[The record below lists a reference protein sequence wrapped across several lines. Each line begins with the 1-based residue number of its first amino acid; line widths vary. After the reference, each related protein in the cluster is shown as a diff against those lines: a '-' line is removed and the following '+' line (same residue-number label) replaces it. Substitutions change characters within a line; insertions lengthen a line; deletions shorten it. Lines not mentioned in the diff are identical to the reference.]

1 MDYITINTTTYH
13 GSITKDIL
21 ENYCYKICKK
31 KDIKIEMRVYIL
43 MNNIF
48 VYDSLIDQN
57 INKRPIIKI
66 ICEETIFK
74 YVSQS
79 NMFVYYNLRS
89 I

>member
-1 MDYITINTTTYH
+1 M
-13 GSITKDIL
+13 
-21 ENYCYKICKK
+21 C
-31 KDIKIEMRVYIL
+31 VYIL
-43 MNNIF
+43 MNDIF

-79 NMFVYYNLRS
+79 NMFVYYNLFENS
-89 I
+89 ITECSIRKVY